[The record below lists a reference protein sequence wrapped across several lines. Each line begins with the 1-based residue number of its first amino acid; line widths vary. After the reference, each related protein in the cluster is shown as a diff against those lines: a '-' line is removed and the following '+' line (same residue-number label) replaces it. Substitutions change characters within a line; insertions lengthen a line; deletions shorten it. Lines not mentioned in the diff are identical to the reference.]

1 MVEQIENPNYDI
13 TGNAPMI
20 PRSEVIAILNELQML
35 QTRCLIL
42 LSKYEPEH
50 FKEAQT
56 KPDQLTPPSWSQ
68 SGTGLSEQSLV
79 RTIT

>member
-1 MVEQIENPNYDI
+1 MVEQMNLNDDI

-42 LSKYEPEH
+42 LSKYEPDH
-50 FKEAQT
+50 FKET
-56 KPDQLTPPSWSQ
+56 KTRPHQAPPIVWAESS
-68 SGTGLSEQSLV
+68 TGLPESEVV